1 MAQAVLAD
9 NAARVDVSKLEPLFA
24 PRSIAVIGASRTPGS
39 VGNAIITN
47 LVYGGFTGV
56 IYPVNPK
63 AKSILGNRCVP
74 NVAAIDEPV
83 DLAVVIIPAP
93 HIQGIVQA
101 CADRGTRHFVVI
113 SAGFKE
119 IGGEGVKREQ
129 DLKALALERG
139 LTIVG
144 PNCLGIINT
153 APTVAM
159 NATFAR
165 AMPEAGPF
173 GLISQSGALCTA
185 LLDYAR
191 GVGIGFSRFV
201 RFGNKVAV
209 SENDLLLALAADPLT
224 KAILMYVEELSQ
236 GQRFIDTCHQIT
248 HGTNPKPIIAIKTG
262 RTQEGAA
269 AAASHT
275 GSLAGRDEVY
285 DAVFAQAGVQ
295 RVDSVKE
302 LFDCAE
308 VFVDPTLPGGKRT
321 AVVTNAGGPGIM
333 ATDACIRNGMV
344 LSKFQEYT
352 LKSLHYQLPPTSS
365 LKNPVDVIG
374 DAKEDRYRAALD
386 AVSADEGVDQVMV
399 IVTPQTM
406 TESPVPGSRRH
417 VASRTLD
424 VAYVPV
430 PTAASV

>member
-1 MAQAVLAD
+1 
-9 NAARVDVSKLEPLFA
+9 
-24 PRSIAVIGASRTPGS
+24 
-39 VGNAIITN
+39 
-47 LVYGGFTGV
+47 
-56 IYPVNPK
+56 
-63 AKSILGNRCVP
+63 
-74 NVAAIDEPV
+74 
-83 DLAVVIIPAP
+83 
-93 HIQGIVQA
+93 
-101 CADRGTRHFVVI
+101 
-113 SAGFKE
+113 
-119 IGGEGVKREQ
+119 
-129 DLKALALERG
+129 
-139 LTIVG
+139 
-144 PNCLGIINT
+144 
-153 APTVAM
+153 
-159 NATFAR
+159 
-165 AMPEAGPF
+165 MPEAGPF

-185 LLDYAR
+185 LLDYAK

-201 RFGNKVAV
+201 SFGNKVAV

-308 VFVDPTLPGGKRT
+308 VFVDPTLPAGRRT
-321 AVVTNAGGPGIM
+321 AIVTNAGGPGIM

-344 LSKFQEYT
+344 LAKFQEYT
-352 LKSLHYQLPPTSS
+352 LKSLRYQLPPTSS

-374 DAKEDRYRAALD
+374 DAKAGSLPGRAGRGLRRRGRGPGDGHRHAADHDRRDRHRRGDPRDQDVLRQADRRLPDGARGCFGGRAASAQARRAGVCVPRGRD
-386 AVSADEGVDQVMV
+386 AGDGRQVPFRGVDAPAQAARQVSSRS
-399 IVTPQTM
+399 TAPP
-406 TESPVPGSRRH
+406 SPNCSTKSWP
-417 VASRTLD
+417 
-424 VAYVPV
+424 P
-430 PTAASV
+430 AATRSSS